1 MAPARSRRE
10 RKTESWDILNS
21 INTAETQKSP
31 ANNKTRRRHTTHRGN
46 VYDLPV
52 SPQPAPAKPPR
63 TSPRILRSGLR
74 SQKQGPATP
83 EPDSNNDEQS
93 HDAPLA
99 EYAEPDEASESRE
112 DEEIG
117 HDDNE
122 STVNQES
129 EVLGSDRSSAS
140 LGPPSSERDTNGD
153 ENDAP
158 ESPSPSIPETPRPAP
173 AAPKIALPVE
183 FFDHFESRS
192 DDEMPDIHEDQDQ
205 NQDQGSPEVQELVD
219 LQLFNSQ
226 FLEHTQ
232 IETDDD
238 RVYRHELK
246 TCFDQ
251 EMEVIGLTNESRT
264 IFQRSKWLRRQAKQP
279 KPDELSASFA
289 IVTELRHIYK
299 EIVEIDHISINFKS
313 ELRNLTDSLFLE
325 FVRLRHYAMWE
336 TKDEP
341 TAYLIDQFQAYIIP
355 RIITLILYGFKLYR
369 NLGEPARAQLQDVL
383 FLLVHCGLKAKDAVE
398 SGYLIKRH
406 DSENASDW
414 TRPIHQPLK
423 RMLKSL
429 NSSTAS
435 EESTIYLVKSNRE
448 EPWTR
453 QEGSALIEGL
463 QLYSGKVPRFQL
475 FICR

>member
-1 MAPARSRRE
+1 MAPARSRRG

-21 INTAETQKSP
+21 INTTESQESP
-31 ANNKTRRRHTTHRGN
+31 VSNKARRRHTTHRGN
-46 VYDLPV
+46 IYDLPV

-63 TSPRILRSGLR
+63 TPSRILRSGLR
-74 SQKQGPATP
+74 SQKHGPATL
-83 EPDSNNDEQS
+83 EPDLTHGEQN
-93 HDAPLA
+93 HDAPPA
-99 EYAEPDEASESRE
+99 EHAESDEASESSE

-140 LGPPSSERDTNGD
+140 LIRPSSDRDTNGD

-173 AAPKIALPVE
+173 AATKNALPVE
-183 FFDHFESRS
+183 FFDQFESRS
-192 DDEMPDIHEDQDQ
+192 DDEMPDLNEDQDQ
-205 NQDQGSPEVQELVD
+205 NQDEGSPEVQELLD
-219 LQLFNSQ
+219 LQLFDSR
-226 FLEHTQ
+226 FHEHTQ
-232 IETDDD
+232 TETDVD
-238 RVYRHELK
+238 RVYRRELK
-246 TCFDQ
+246 KWFNQ
-251 EMEVIGLTNESRT
+251 EMEVIDLTNESRT
-264 IFQRSKWLRRQAKQP
+264 IFQRSKWLRKQAKQP
-279 KPDELSASFA
+279 KPDELSAPFA

-299 EIVEIDHISINFKS
+299 EIVETDHVSLDFKS

-369 NLGEPARAQLQDVL
+369 ILGEPARAQIQDIL
-383 FLLVHCGLKAKDAVE
+383 FLLIHCGLKTKDAVE
-398 SGYLIKRH
+398 SGYLVKRY
-406 DSENASDW
+406 DFENASDW
-414 TRPIHQPLK
+414 TRPIHQPLR

-429 NSSTAS
+429 KSSTPGV
-435 EESTIYLVKSNRE
+435 ESTVFLVKSNRE

-453 QEGSALIEGL
+453 QEGSALIGGL
-463 QLYSGKVPRFQL
+463 QQYSGKDPRFHL